1 MPPPAL
7 LPTIRLM
14 DPHPLLQPAA
24 HPVDLQPLPQPA
36 LLPAARRVDPQP
48 LLQPAPL
55 PAPRAVVPQPQP
67 QPAPQPALQPLP
79 QPAAPLYTAPQATP
93 NTVNP
98 VQVMVPAG
106 LYLGHGVMPL
116 PQRLLTKILNLE
128 FVEMQDLLPE
138 AWLTLTDDDAA
149 KCCSTSAAGG
159 RKRRPP
165 VTNIFTW
172 LQGFASMVSAL
183 STKYPGMVP
192 EFLAYQSTI
201 IKCYKDYD
209 GLGWVQYDR
218 AFRRQVAITKNLNWS
233 HINGTL
239 YSLCFAGKA
248 KRSAI
253 CVHCLSDNHSSER
266 CPEAPPTSKPGRS
279 HPSPVA
285 EICRLFNASGGLRCH
300 YQKCKYSH
308 KCSVCNQDHPRSS
321 CPTSTQGAKGV
332 KRHHPG
338 EQ

>member
-7 LPTIRLM
+7 LPAIQLM
-14 DPHPLLQPAA
+14 DQQAA
-24 HPVDLQPLPQPA
+24 VHPVDPQPAPAPAEAPQPLPQPA
-36 LLPAARRVDPQP
+36 PRMAIP
-48 LLQPAPL
+48 L
-55 PAPRAVVPQPQP
+55 PQPQP
-67 QPAPQPALQPLP
+67 TPQPARQPLP
-79 QPAAPLYTAPQATP
+79 QQAAPLSTAPA
-93 NTVNP
+93 
-98 VQVMVPAG
+98 QVMVPAG

-128 FVEMQDLLPE
+128 FIEMQDLLPE
-138 AWLTLTDDDAA
+138 AWLALTDDETV

-172 LQGFASMVSAL
+172 LQGFASLTSAL
-183 STKYPGMVP
+183 STKYPAMVP
-192 EFLAYQSTI
+192 EFMAYQSTI

-253 CVHCLSDNHSSER
+253 CIYCLSDNHTSEK
-266 CPEAPPTSKPGRS
+266 CPEAPPTAKRNPTSASSPGS
-279 HPSPVA
+279 L
-285 EICRLFNASGGLRCH
+285 EICRLFNANGGSRCH
-300 YQKCKYSH
+300 YAKCKFAH
-308 KCSVCNQDHPRSS
+308 RCSVCNQDHPRSS
-321 CPTSTQGAKGV
+321 CPTSTQGAKGT